1 MQGYEGCQNKRNN
14 VILTDP
20 GSNPSAS
27 KIHIQC
33 DRVHLVHVDD
43 GDVEVGLT
51 LLVERVDPELVD
63 LHLDFAEVV
72 ALIQVILVTK
82 SQQPSEKERGRYGI
96 NIRGGVGK
104 GAEVDLKRLE
114 SNSTNKVK

>member
-1 MQGYEGCQNKRNN
+1 MADGHARLIQLHKCTLQNKRNN

-43 GDVEVGLT
+43 GDVEVGLEAAVLGMLDDAT
-51 LLVERVDPELVD
+51 NLLRDDKLVHFGQESEPETD
-63 LHLDFAEVV
+63 LHTEIVM
-72 ALIQVILVTK
+72 
-82 SQQPSEKERGRYGI
+82 GR
-96 NIRGGVGK
+96 
-104 GAEVDLKRLE
+104 
-114 SNSTNKVK
+114 